1 MGSSRVGA
9 LAAPVRL
16 RSENRG
22 AAAQVDDG
30 IASGKIMRYDYAIL
44 YNHFVTPQLL
54 EIYIIVEYQ
63 LTLSNKIPQDRGLNS
78 HGSQAVGLVEQLDNL
93 VAPKK
98 VVDLGISEWPFF
110 WV

>member
-1 MGSSRVGA
+1 MGLSRVGA

-63 LTLSNKIPQDRGLNS
+63 LTLSNKIPQPWLKFKPWIPSCGI
-78 HGSQAVGLVEQLDNL
+78 GGAVG
-93 VAPKK
+93 
-98 VVDLGISEWPFF
+98 
-110 WV
+110 